1 VPTASLRSLLLICI
15 FRAAFACLASM
26 QMTGRPIL
34 FNSVHSQVDV
44 APASSPIRATCA
56 FWRCPS
62 HVRYHPNTGAK
73 ADTPVLRICARRRRS
88 ASQDADA
95 TAVRNAIHGAVQAFT
110 TWRLVPA
117 PRRGELARVLGQE
130 LRAAKDE
137 LGRLVT
143 IEVGKI
149 ASDLALQF
157 RTA

>member
-1 VPTASLRSLLLICI
+1 
-15 FRAAFACLASM
+15 
-26 QMTGRPIL
+26 
-34 FNSVHSQVDV
+34 
-44 APASSPIRATCA
+44 
-56 FWRCPS
+56 
-62 HVRYHPNTGAK
+62 
-73 ADTPVLRICARRRRS
+73 
-88 ASQDADA
+88 
-95 TAVRNAIHGAVQAFT
+95 VQAFT

>member
-1 VPTASLRSLLLICI
+1 MRRMRLDKCSD
-15 FRAAFACLASM
+15 CL
-26 QMTGRPIL
+26 G
-34 FNSVHSQVDV
+34 V
-44 APASSPIRATCA
+44 
-56 FWRCPS
+56 
-62 HVRYHPNTGAK
+62 
-73 ADTPVLRICARRRRS
+73 
-88 ASQDADA
+88 
-95 TAVRNAIHGAVQAFT
+95 
-110 TWRLVPA
+110 LVPA